1 MTYHPLIGISIFLF
15 FLIVAF
21 LIGKKA
27 TVYKERRNNIIA
39 LKNKKKIKTESISPD
54 ASWID

>member
-21 LIGKKA
+21 LSGKKS
-27 TVYKERRNNIIA
+27 TIYKERSNNIIA
-39 LKNKKKIKTESISPD
+39 LKNKKEPKSESIAPD
-54 ASWID
+54 APWID

>member
-15 FLIVAF
+15 FVIVAF

-39 LKNKKKIKTESISPD
+39 LKNKKKTKTESISPD